1 MAFPVCI
8 GVLALQGSYREH
20 MTCLTKV
27 GVQDVVEIRKP
38 SQLEGVDGLIIPGG
52 ESTTM
57 ALIAQ
62 RWGMIDSL
70 KEFAASGKPIW
81 GTCAG
86 LIFLAEEGEGM
97 KEGGQVLLGG
107 LHVRVHRNFFGSQ
120 IDSFECT
127 LPAAAA
133 LGSDDGQPPQFRA
146 IFIRAPAITSVKP
159 SVEVLAEWVVPEA
172 ERAASGYDK
181 VVVAVR
187 EKTLL
192 ATAFHPELTEDLR
205 WHKLFA
211 NMVDDHSGGARSKAD
226 KTRAADLCTIAVPT
240 RPLDLP
246 VFSQTHFSA
255 PV

>member
-1 MAFPVCI
+1 MTFPVCV

-20 MTCLTKV
+20 MTCLSKS

-38 SQLEGVDGLIIPGG
+38 CQLAGVDGLIIPGG

-62 RWGMIDSL
+62 RWGLIDSL

-86 LIFLAEEGEGM
+86 LIFLAEDGEGL

-146 IFIRAPAITSVKP
+146 IFIRAPAILSAKP
-159 SVEVLAEWVVPEA
+159 SVEVLAEWVVPEE
-172 ERAASGYDK
+172 ERAASGCDK
-181 VVVAVR
+181 VAVAVR

-211 NMVDDHSGGARSKAD
+211 RMVVEHSAASSTRAD
-226 KTRAADLCTIAVPT
+226 KTRAADGCTIEVPS